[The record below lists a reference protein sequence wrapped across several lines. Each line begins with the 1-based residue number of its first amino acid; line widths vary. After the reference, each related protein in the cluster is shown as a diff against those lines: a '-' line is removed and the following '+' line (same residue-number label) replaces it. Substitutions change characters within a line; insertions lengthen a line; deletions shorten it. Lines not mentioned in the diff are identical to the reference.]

1 MPSALLLID
10 VQNIY
15 TTPGS
20 PLFIEGH
27 DVAIANMN
35 RLVQEAERRGDL
47 VIYVRHVHK
56 KDGSDSGRM
65 FDYLGT
71 PGEIGFLEDSEEV
84 EFDPRLTLSAGS
96 LQITKSRYS
105 AFVGTGLDAA
115 LRQRRIDRI
124 VVTGFMTDYCCE
136 TTARHGHD
144 LDYYVDFVIDATGC
158 PDASADIKQPL
169 IKSVTSAVLLGGFA
183 RVCTTDEYLNTPDRS
198 PA

>member
-1 MPSALLLID
+1 MPTALLLID
-10 VQNIY
+10 VQKVY

-47 VIYVRHVHK
+47 VVYVRHVHK

-65 FDYLGT
+65 FDYLGS
-71 PGEIGFLEDSEEV
+71 PGEIGFVEASEEV
-84 EFDPRLTLSAGS
+84 AFDPRLMLSAGA

-105 AFVGTGLDAA
+105 AFVGTGLDEI
-115 LRQRRIDRI
+115 LRRRQIDRI

-144 LDYYVDFVIDATGC
+144 LDYYVDFVIDGTGC
-158 PDASADIKQPL
+158 PDASAEVTQPL
-169 IKSVTSAVLLGGFA
+169 IKSVASAVLLGGFA
-183 RVCTTDEYLNTPDRS
+183 RVCTTDEYLGSR
-198 PA
+198 